1 MKNELDRRVQ
11 YTINIL
17 QKSLIELMQK
27 KSINR
32 ITVCELCNYS
42 DIHRSTFY
50 MHYKDIYDLLDE
62 IEENTFKDIERFFC
76 KDNLS
81 DTDNTDMVLFM
92 YYVRDNADVMR
103 VILSQDKSGSMLHF
117 SNLLHAY
124 YSRKWYHG
132 AVSDPLE
139 ITYLYEFL
147 YSGILGVIQKWL
159 DTKCKDSP
167 ESVADIVWKIVKGA
181 IFCNKNHA

>member
-42 DIHRSTFY
+42 NIHRSTFY
-50 MHYKDIYDLLDE
+50 MHYNNIYELLDE
-62 IEENTFKDIERFFC
+62 IEENTYKDIEHFFC

-92 YYVRDNADVMR
+92 YYVRDNADVMK
-103 VILSQDKSGSMLHF
+103 VLLSQDKSGSMIYF
-117 SNLLHAY
+117 SNLLHEY
-124 YSRKWYHG
+124 YSRKWYHS

-159 DTKCKDSP
+159 NTGCNDSP
-167 ESVADIVWKIVKGA
+167 EVVADIVWKIVKGA

>member
-1 MKNELDRRVQ
+1 MKNELDRRVK
-11 YTINIL
+11 YTIDIL
-17 QKSLIELMQK
+17 QKSLIALMQK

-42 DIHRSTFY
+42 NIHRSTFY

-62 IEENTFKDIERFFC
+62 IEKNTYKDIEQFFC

-81 DTDNTDMVLFM
+81 DTDDTDMVLFM

-103 VILSQDKSGSMLHF
+103 VLLRQDGSSSMIHF
-117 SNLLHAY
+117 SKILHAH
-124 YSRKWYHG
+124 YSKKWFN
-132 AVSDPLE
+132 SIIFNPLE

-159 DTKCKDSP
+159 DTGCKDSP
-167 ESVADIVWKIVKGA
+167 EAVADIVWRIVKSA